1 MAIARVLIV
10 DDSRTSRKL
19 MRNIL
24 ESNDFEV
31 AGEAVNG
38 EEGWLTYKEVK
49 PDIVTMDITMPKM
62 DGIEALSLIR
72 KDDPEAKI
80 VMISAAGQRE
90 KMVDALKRGA
100 ADFVTKPFEE
110 EKIINTLTDV
120 LTVCS

>member
-1 MAIARVLIV
+1 MSVAKVLIV

-24 ESNDFEV
+24 ESNDYEV
-31 AGEAVNG
+31 VGEAVNG
-38 EEGWLTYKEVK
+38 EEGWLKYKELQ
-49 PDIVTMDITMPKM
+49 PDVVTMDITMPQM

-72 KDDPEAKI
+72 KDAPDAKI

-100 ADFVTKPFEE
+100 ADFVTKPFDEQKVIE
-110 EKIINTLTDV
+110 TLKDV
-120 LTVCS
+120 LKN

>member
-1 MAIARVLIV
+1 MSLARVLIV

-31 AGEAVNG
+31 VDEAGNG
-38 EEGWLTYKEVK
+38 EDAWTKYKELK
-49 PDIVTMDITMPKM
+49 PDLVTMDITMPKM
-62 DGIEALSLIR
+62 DGVEALSLIKKENPDAR
-72 KDDPEAKI
+72 I

-100 ADFVTKPFEE
+100 DDFVTKPFEE
-110 EKIINTLTDV
+110 GKIISTIKEV
-120 LTVCS
+120 LKL

>member
-1 MAIARVLIV
+1 MSIARVLIV

-31 AGEAVNG
+31 VDEAGNG
-38 EEGWLTYKEVK
+38 EEAWLKYKEVK
-49 PDIVTMDITMPKM
+49 PDLVTMDITMPKM
-62 DGIEALSLIR
+62 DGIEALTMIR
-72 KDDPEAKI
+72 KDDPAAKI

-100 ADFVTKPFEE
+100 VDFITKPFEE
-110 EKIINTLTDV
+110 EKIISTLKEV
-120 LTVCS
+120 LK

>member
-1 MAIARVLIV
+1 MSIARVLIV

-31 AGEAVNG
+31 VDEAGNG
-38 EEGWLTYKEVK
+38 EEAWLKYKEVK
-49 PDIVTMDITMPKM
+49 PDLVTMDITMPKM
-62 DGIEALSLIR
+62 DGIEALTMIR
-72 KDDPEAKI
+72 KDDPAAKI

-100 ADFVTKPFEE
+100 VDFVTKPFEE
-110 EKIINTLTDV
+110 EKIISTLRK
-120 LTVCS
+120 SSNNF